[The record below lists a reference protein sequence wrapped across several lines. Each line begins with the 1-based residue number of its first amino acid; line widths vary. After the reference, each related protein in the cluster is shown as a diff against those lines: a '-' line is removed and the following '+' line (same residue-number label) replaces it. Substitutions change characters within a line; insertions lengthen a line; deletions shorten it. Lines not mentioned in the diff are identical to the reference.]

1 MNYEEVI
8 AKKDAEIAYLKA
20 EIAQLRKLVF
30 GSKRERFVKHPQDV
44 RQLSLFGE
52 EDFSVAAEE
61 PEEKKETITYDR
73 RKPSKPHPG
82 RNEIPTHFPVEKIE
96 IEPDVDTKGMVRVG
110 EEITRIVKY
119 TPSAFVILEIIRP
132 KYAPEGKEGSFVI
145 GELPPRALPK
155 SIASESLLTYLLVRK
170 FVEHMPFY
178 RQIQS
183 LKREHNWELPSSTLN
198 DWFASVCTLLEP
210 LYDLLKRKVLESGYV
225 QADESPIKVQD
236 SDKKGSTHQGYMWVY
251 HNPEKGLVYFNYR
264 KGRGEYGPKEVLESY
279 TGLLQCDGYTVYD
292 KIGARPGVTL
302 AGCMAHLRRH
312 YYKARESDKERSEYA
327 LGLFKKIYEAEA
339 KVKDFIPE
347 QRKEQRELHILP
359 VITEFKQWV
368 DEQSYHVLPQSPV
381 GKAMKYT
388 HLQWP
393 KLMKIFEDGR
403 FELDNN
409 LIENK
414 IRPLALGRK
423 NYLFAGSH
431 DGAQRIAMMYSFFGS
446 CAANNVNPS
455 KWLQDVLEKINDT
468 KINNLDSLL
477 PDQFRM

>member
-30 GSKRERFVKHPQDV
+30 GSKRERFVKQQPDV

-52 EDFSVAAEE
+52 EDFSVPQET
-61 PEEKKETITYDR
+61 PEEEKETITYDR
-73 RKPSKPHPG
+73 KKPSKPHPG
-82 RNEIPTHFPVEKIE
+82 RNEIPAHFPVETIE
-96 IEPDVDTKGMVRVG
+96 IAPEVDITGMVRVG

-119 TPSAFVILEIIRP
+119 TPLAFVILEIIRP
-132 KYAPEGKEGSFVI
+132 KYAPAGKEGSFVI

-210 LYDLLKRKVLESGYV
+210 LYELMKQKVLESGYV

-251 HNPEKGLVYFNYR
+251 HSPEKGLVYFNYR
-264 KGRGEYGPKEVLESY
+264 KGRGEYGPKEVLGKY

-292 KIGARPGVTL
+292 KIGARPGITL
-302 AGCMAHLRRH
+302 AGCMAHLRRY
-312 YYKARESDKERSEYA
+312 YYKAKDSDKERSTYA
-327 LGLFKKIYEAEA
+327 LKQFGRIYDTEAML
-339 KVKDFIPE
+339 KDMTTD
-347 QRKEQRELHILP
+347 QRKEQRELRIMP
-359 VITEFKQWV
+359 VIKELKDWV
-368 DEQSYHVLPQSPV
+368 DEQSYKVLPQSPM

-388 HLQWP
+388 HQQWP

-455 KWLQDVLEKINDT
+455 EWLQSVLEKINDT
-468 KINNLDSLL
+468 KMNNLDNLL
-477 PDQFRM
+477 PHQFRM